1 MLGPARPGQSL
12 PETLYHML
20 FYFPIHDHFAPTSD
34 LQVLFM
40 PLSRRTGRPCR
51 QSLLI

>member
-20 FYFPIHDHFAPTSD
+20 FYFSIHDFTLPR
-34 LQVLFM
+34 
-40 PLSRRTGRPCR
+40 PRISRFFSSPCLAVPAGLVVR
-51 QSLLI
+51 AC